1 MLTAGFDIDVD
12 FVSVVALTKTQPLV
26 HRAIPTKYCVCSNA
40 YIFDFLKQQ
49 LVIVVVSVAE

>member
-26 HRAIPTKYCVCSNA
+26 HRAIPTKYVCSNA